1 VVVPVHGSGSDTAGG
16 ADKTLSGPA
25 TDFVEHTEP
34 SRGHGRTEERILRT
48 TPVTAQVPIDFPH
61 AAQVFRV
68 IRYVGG
74 LDDQRRTKEVAYCVT
89 SLTSDNADA
98 TDLAGLLRDH
108 WGAIENKLHWVRDT
122 TFNEDA
128 STLRTGTAPQ
138 AHGDPQHPRR
148 RVPAH
153 RMDQPQTGPPPL
165 RTRRP
170 PMRRPHHQ
178 TTQNGQTSNMTEPWR
193 RSGAEFHFRNRC
205 RSVNASNGRG
215 GLRPAARRTARPPV
229 PPVPQRPV
237 PPVAAARRGCL

>member
-1 VVVPVHGSGSDTAGG
+1 MHGSGSDTAGG

-74 LDDQRRTKEVAYCVT
+74 LDDQRRTKEVAYCAT
-89 SLTSDNADA
+89 SLAPDRA
-98 TDLAGLLRDH
+98 TAPELGELLRGH
-108 WGAIENKLHWVRDT
+108 WGAIENKIHWVRDV

-138 AHGDPQHPRR
+138 AMAIIHPRR
-148 RVPAH
+148 RVPPH

-165 RTRRP
+165 RPRHQ
-170 PMRRPHHQ
+170 PMRRSHHQ
-178 TTQNGQTSNMTEPWR
+178 TTQNGQTSNMTEP
-193 RSGAEFHFRNRC
+193 
-205 RSVNASNGRG
+205 
-215 GLRPAARRTARPPV
+215 
-229 PPVPQRPV
+229 
-237 PPVAAARRGCL
+237 